1 MKYILVFEDEKIR
14 EDDHE
19 KFFEV
24 PSSLTSEEDLINL
37 FRKELNFPDYFGSNW
52 DAFYDILSDLYWLDL
67 KEVVVYHD
75 SLTQLKEN
83 DLLIYIGI
91 IRDLLKYSDKTGKVL
106 KFVFNVKDK
115 ERVQLLMQI
124 DS

>member
-1 MKYILVFEDEKIR
+1 MKYVLVFEDEKIKER
-14 EDDHE
+14 SCE

-24 PSSLTSEEDLINL
+24 PCSLDSKKDLINL
-37 FRKELNFPDYFGSNW
+37 FRNEMNFPDNTGSNW

-75 SLTQLKEN
+75 SLPQLKEN
-83 DLLIYIGI
+83 DLIIYLET
-91 IRDLLKYSDKTGKVL
+91 IRDLLKYSDKTGKVM

-115 ERVQLLMQI
+115 EKIQLFMQI